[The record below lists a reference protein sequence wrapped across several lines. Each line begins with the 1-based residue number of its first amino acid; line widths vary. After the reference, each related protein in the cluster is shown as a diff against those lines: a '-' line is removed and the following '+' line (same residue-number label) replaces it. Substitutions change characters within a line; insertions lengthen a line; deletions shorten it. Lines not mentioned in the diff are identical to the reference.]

1 MDLIKLIEY
10 AHNLPCTIVAGHG
23 LKKTETRKCSLH
35 VYKRDGMSAA
45 ATEAHFGA
53 LVSSIARLFCFI
65 WKTFHAKYG
74 SWIDNIMER

>member
-45 ATEAHFGA
+45 AAAATAAQFGA

-65 WKTFHAKYG
+65 
-74 SWIDNIMER
+74 